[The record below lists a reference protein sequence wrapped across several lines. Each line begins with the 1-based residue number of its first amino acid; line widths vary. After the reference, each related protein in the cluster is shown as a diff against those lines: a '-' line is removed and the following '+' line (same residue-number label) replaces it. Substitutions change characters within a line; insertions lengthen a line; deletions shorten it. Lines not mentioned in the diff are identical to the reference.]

1 MSHDRFRELIS
12 LFIYD
17 ELGDEERTALEEH
30 LKGCEPCARE
40 LESLKKLHVVLGSRP
55 LIEASDELLQQSR
68 MQLRANL
75 RAERLKQ
82 SFWQRF
88 VESTPTWITRY
99 SAAWSGAMALVIGL
113 LIGHLA
119 FQAPQA
125 PQLTP
130 GQTATGGL
138 KNQPTGWEPPRN
150 TDLQFTNVKFID
162 NDASDGQV
170 EFTFN
175 AVAPMHYKGSI
186 NDPKV
191 QQVLTHAILNEE
203 NPGTRL
209 TAVNSLEQYQPKAS
223 TDPEIKAAL
232 ICAAMKDDNPAVRQQ
247 ALTVLEKLPFDQD
260 IKNTFLTVLMQDK
273 NPGLRIEAI
282 KGLEGKKVMADQD
295 VQDVLRKKV
304 DTDENNYIR
313 IRANQALREV
323 KQ

>member
-1 MSHDRFRELIS
+1 MSHDRFREFIS
-12 LFIYD
+12 LYIYD
-17 ELGDEERTALEEH
+17 ELSADERAALEEH
-30 LKGCEPCARE
+30 LTGCEPCAKE

-55 LIEASDELLQQSR
+55 LVEASDELLQQSR
-68 MQLRANL
+68 TQLRSAL

-82 SFWQRF
+82 SFWRRL
-88 VESTPTWITRY
+88 VDSTPTWITRY
-99 SAAWSGAMALVIGL
+99 SAAWSGTMALVIGL
-113 LIGHLA
+113 LIGHFA
-119 FQAPQA
+119 FQSNQSAPDLASNARPESHQA
-125 PQLTP
+125 EWKPAP
-130 GQTATGGL
+130 
-138 KNQPTGWEPPRN
+138 NSE
-150 TDLQFTNVKFID
+150 LQFTNVKFID
-162 NDASDGQV
+162 NDTSDGQV

-232 ICAAMKDDNPAVRQQ
+232 ICAALKDDNPAVRQQ
-247 ALTVLEKLPFDQD
+247 ALTVLEKLPFDSD
-260 IKNTFLTVLMQDK
+260 IKKTFLSVLMQDK

-282 KGLEGKKVMADQD
+282 KGLEGKKVMDDQD
-295 VQDVLRKKV
+295 VLDVLRKKV
-304 DTDENNYIR
+304 DTDDNNYIR

>member
-1 MSHDRFRELIS
+1 MSLS
-12 LFIYD
+12 IYD
-17 ELGDEERTALEEH
+17 ELGEDERLALEEH
-30 LKGCEPCARE
+30 LKGCEPCAKE

-55 LIEASDELLQQSR
+55 LIEASDELLEQSR

-88 VESTPTWITRY
+88 VESTPPWITRY
-99 SAAWSGAMALVIGL
+99 GAAWSGAMALVIGL
-113 LIGHLA
+113 LIGHFA
-119 FQAPQA
+119 FQAPQPA
-125 PQLTP
+125 PVPASNGRP
-130 GQTATGGL
+130 GTQQAEW
-138 KNQPTGWEPPRN
+138 KPEPN
-150 TDLQFTNVKFID
+150 SDLQFTNVKFID
-162 NDASDGQV
+162 NDTSDGQV

-203 NPGTRL
+203 NSGTRL
-209 TAVNSLEQYQPKAS
+209 TAINSLEHYQPKSS

-247 ALTVLEKLPFDQD
+247 ALTVLAKLPFDPE
-260 IKNTFLTVLMQDK
+260 IKKTFLYVLMQDK

-282 KGLEGKKVMADQD
+282 KGLEGKKVMDDQD
-295 VQDVLRKKV
+295 VLDVLRKKV

-313 IRANQALREV
+313 IRANQVLREV